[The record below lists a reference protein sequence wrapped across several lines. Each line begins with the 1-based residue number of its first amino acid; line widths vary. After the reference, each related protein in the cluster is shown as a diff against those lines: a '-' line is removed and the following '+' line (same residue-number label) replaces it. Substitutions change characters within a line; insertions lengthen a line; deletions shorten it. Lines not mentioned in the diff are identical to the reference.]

1 MASNEE
7 QHRNGDPTDLVSD
20 MLKKL
25 SIANEVEKKELLN
38 EARPHLLAPDASI
51 KYKRDLENDN
61 LSILFE
67 CLNSKDKQ
75 VITTTCDIL
84 SRVLQFIDAGGVIEK
99 YGDFLEKTLHHKDSE
114 VKEVTLVFLNKYLQ
128 SKENREEILLSNQK

>member
-1 MASNEE
+1 MASNGE
-7 QHRNGDPTDLVSD
+7 QLRHDDPADLVSD

-38 EARPHLLAPDASI
+38 EARPHLLAPDAL
-51 KYKRDLENDN
+51 KYKRNLENDN

-84 SRVLQFIDAGGVIEK
+84 SRVFQFIDATGVIEK

-114 VKEVTLVFLNKYLQ
+114 VKEVTLVFLNKYLL
-128 SKENREEILLSNQK
+128 SKDNREEILLSNQK